1 MIIFQHISHEDLEK
15 SDSGKWPAYI
25 LFTAMVG
32 VLLLLNWLGAFTEL
46 WGVNTGVWL
55 ALIGGW
61 RIFYHSVSALF
72 EKRVTAEMAIAV
84 AVVAALAIGEYFAAA
99 EAVFIMLIGEGLE
112 EYASRRTRSAI
123 QKLIDLAPKT
133 AIVKIP
139 NANGHEERE
148 VKITEVSTGDIVIVR
163 PGERLPVDGVIVAG
177 ASSIN
182 EAPITGESLPADKA
196 VGDSVFAGSVN
207 AAGAL
212 DIRATCVGKETT
224 LARIIALI
232 EAAEEKRAPV
242 VRLADRYAKW
252 FLPLLA
258 VAAAAT
264 FYSTGD
270 WMRTVAVLLVA
281 CPCAL
286 ILATPAAVVAAI
298 GRLARDGVLVKS
310 GASLEAAAR
319 VDCLIFDK
327 TGTLTEGRPVITNIT
342 SFNGHSENDLLQ
354 MAALA
359 EQRSEHAIA
368 QLIVKEARARGLIV
382 AEADEFKIDPGLGVE
397 ARANGRR
404 VIAGNRRL
412 MEARQIELGEAVESA
427 LNSLELE
434 GHSPVIVAENGVAQG
449 VISVQDRL
457 RDDAR
462 HAIHHLRHAG
472 VKRTVMLTG
481 DRERIARGVA
491 SAAGVDE
498 VHADLLPQHKV
509 ELVERLKQQKLRVAM
524 VGDGVNDAPALAS
537 ADVSIAM
544 GLTGTD
550 ITIEEAG
557 VVLMNDRLERLPLL
571 IEVSR
576 ATIKVI
582 WQNIWIFA
590 FAVNVAA
597 VAAAASGVI
606 GPAAAAA
613 IHQVSALLVALNSL
627 RLLAYGKVKQS
638 VLFKRYGELVRKTRH
653 RARHFTEDHPPTIS
667 LHVVRHWFDHHRAQ
681 VAKYGSAAVVLFYL
695 LTGVTII
702 GPDELGVVQRFG
714 RRLSSPLWPGLHYR
728 VPWPVEQAP
737 KIRPNHI
744 QVAEL
749 GFRTLSKGSAPT
761 DATEPAAYEWNL
773 QHRSGRYERRPDEAL
788 MLTGDEN
795 LIEVNAVVQYSVGSA
810 DKFLFS
816 TTDPDSLIRVAAES
830 ALRLLIG
837 QNTLDAAL
845 TTGRAQIE
853 RDAKSLL
860 QARLDEYDS
869 GLRVVAVQLQD
880 AHPSVEVVDAFRNV
894 SSAFE
899 EKSKLINEAESYR
912 NEQLALARGEALA
925 RLAEAAGYTANRAN
939 RAEGDAERFKQ
950 ALEAF
955 RRSPNVTET
964 RLYLET
970 IEQVLAGKKKMIV
983 DAPKFGRRQMLFI
996 DQQGLPI
1003 DPGQLAQQE
1012 GKR

>member
-1 MIIFQHISHEDLEK
+1 
-15 SDSGKWPAYI
+15 
-25 LFTAMVG
+25 
-32 VLLLLNWLGAFTEL
+32 
-46 WGVNTGVWL
+46 
-55 ALIGGW
+55 
-61 RIFYHSVSALF
+61 
-72 EKRVTAEMAIAV
+72 
-84 AVVAALAIGEYFAAA
+84 
-99 EAVFIMLIGEGLE
+99 
-112 EYASRRTRSAI
+112 
-123 QKLIDLAPKT
+123 
-133 AIVKIP
+133 
-139 NANGHEERE
+139 
-148 VKITEVSTGDIVIVR
+148 
-163 PGERLPVDGVIVAG
+163 
-177 ASSIN
+177 
-182 EAPITGESLPADKA
+182 
-196 VGDSVFAGSVN
+196 
-207 AAGAL
+207 
-212 DIRATCVGKETT
+212 
-224 LARIIALI
+224 
-232 EAAEEKRAPV
+232 
-242 VRLADRYAKW
+242 
-252 FLPLLA
+252 
-258 VAAAAT
+258 
-264 FYSTGD
+264 
-270 WMRTVAVLLVA
+270 
-281 CPCAL
+281 
-286 ILATPAAVVAAI
+286 
-298 GRLARDGVLVKS
+298 
-310 GASLEAAAR
+310 
-319 VDCLIFDK
+319 
-327 TGTLTEGRPVITNIT
+327 
-342 SFNGHSENDLLQ
+342 
-354 MAALA
+354 
-359 EQRSEHAIA
+359 
-368 QLIVKEARARGLIV
+368 
-382 AEADEFKIDPGLGVE
+382 
-397 ARANGRR
+397 
-404 VIAGNRRL
+404 
-412 MEARQIELGEAVESA
+412 
-427 LNSLELE
+427 
-434 GHSPVIVAENGVAQG
+434 
-449 VISVQDRL
+449 
-457 RDDAR
+457 
-462 HAIHHLRHAG
+462 
-472 VKRTVMLTG
+472 MLTG
-481 DRERIARGVA
+481 DRERIARGIA

-537 ADVSIAM
+537 ADVGIAM

-597 VAAAASGVI
+597 VAAAATGVI

-613 IHQVSALLVALNSL
+613 IHQVSALLVVLNSL

-638 VLFKRYGELVRKTRH
+638 MLLKHVRKLVRETRH
-653 RARHFTEDHPPTIS
+653 RARHFAEDHQPTIR
-667 LHVVRHWFDHHRAQ
+667 LYDVRHWFDHHRAQ

-714 RRLSSPLWPGLHYR
+714 RRLPAPLWPGLHYR

-749 GFRTLSKGSAPT
+749 GFRTLSKGPAPT
-761 DATEPAAYEWNL
+761 DAAEPAAYEWNL

-816 TTDPDSLIRVAAES
+816 TTDPDNLIRVAAES

-925 RLAEAAGYTANRAN
+925 RLADAAGYTANRAN

-955 RRSPNVTET
+955 RRSPNVTEP

-996 DQQGLPI
+996 DPQGLPI
-1003 DPGQLAQQE
+1003 DPGRLAQQE
-1012 GKR
+1012 GNR